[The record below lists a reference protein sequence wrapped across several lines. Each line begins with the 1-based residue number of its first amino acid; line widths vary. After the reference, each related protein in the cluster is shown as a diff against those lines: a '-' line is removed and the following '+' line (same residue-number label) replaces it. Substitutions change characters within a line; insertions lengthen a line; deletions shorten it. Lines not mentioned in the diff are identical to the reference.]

1 MFQVFQINS
10 TTYFSVSKNQF
21 VMLSYTKQNAVV
33 ISSSRPSFGGFSD
46 VFYRFAHSVCCRLGS
61 DPGGIDDIKRHSF
74 FSSIDWDKLMKKQ
87 TPPPFQPTLV
97 ADEAFYFDQ
106 EYTSRTPKGSFVII
120 LVK

>member
-1 MFQVFQINS
+1 MEIYRGVSENISILNLK
-10 TTYFSVSKNQF
+10 SVI
-21 VMLSYTKQNAVV
+21 
-33 ISSSRPSFGGFSD
+33 ISQSGLWAPHRPSFSGFSD
-46 VFYRFAHSVCCRLGS
+46 VFYRLAHSVCCRLGS
-61 DPGGIDDIKRHSF
+61 DPGGIGDIKRHSF